1 MKGAELE
8 RLASLFV
15 IFIVGLFPSAQTL
28 AEPLISAAEAAL
40 PDAKQASDRFT
51 RGVARGPGITLLSPA
66 SGPLSSPFD
75 LDVLFEPRG
84 ARAIDKDSVR
94 VLYVKDPVLNITDRV
109 QKAIHAQGIKLNG
122 VEMPPGEHVL
132 RILLRDQEGRES
144 RADFSLKVTR

>member
-1 MKGAELE
+1 MAFFRVLLVAVALIACE
-8 RLASLFV
+8 RTV
-15 IFIVGLFPSAQTL
+15 AQ
-28 AEPLISAAEAAL
+28 PLISAAEAAL
-40 PDAKQASDRFT
+40 PNAPQPADRFT
-51 RGVARGPGITLLSPA
+51 RGIARGPGITLLSPA
-66 SGPLSSPFD
+66 SGPLTSPFD
-75 LDVLFEPRG
+75 LDVVFEPRG

-144 RADFSLKVTR
+144 RADFSLKVTK